1 MDNFNLKQYLVE
13 NKLTYQ
19 EKMKDKAKSMKEAEA
34 TSKPKEQEK
43 GHQAPK
49 DKSKQGPSTMNE
61 AEGKVKINFVKKA
74 EFNDIN
80 DKYDTKKGGK
90 ISDEEEL
97 IMDAGTWNSEGF
109 FAKKYESLEDF
120 AKFVEKTYGGN
131 HKRHLSDLMKMKSKG
146 IIKVETNE
154 SISLNEGKVFFGG
167 Y

>member
-49 DKSKQGPSTMNE
+49 DKSKQGPSTVNE
-61 AEGKVKINFVKKA
+61 QDDMYLGIGDHGFYDQNDRPIKNFDFEYDEE
-74 EFNDIN
+74 EFNDFDDFISKYPN
-80 DKYDTKKGGK
+80 QKFFRVDNDEKQFDYRPDRNYWDKYKN
-90 ISDEEEL
+90 
-97 IMDAGTWNSEGF
+97 M
-109 FAKKYESLEDF
+109 
-120 AKFVEKTYGGN
+120 YGGPFKLR
-131 HKRHLSDLMKMKSKG
+131 KRKMG
-146 IIKVETNE
+146 GP
-154 SISLNEGKVFFGG
+154 LNEGKVFFGG